1 MKSLVLVYLAG
12 VLIGLW
18 RVDAPGPARVGLAAA
33 WPLGLL
39 GGVTT
44 IPLLLLA
51 AVILFPAAGLAT
63 VVLAL
68 IVWWLAR

>member
-1 MKSLVLVYLAG
+1 MKALLLAYLAG

-18 RVDAPGPARVGLAAA
+18 RVDAPVPVRVGLAAV

-39 GGVTT
+39 GAATT

-51 AVILFPAAGLAT
+51 AVILFPATGVAAA
-63 VVLAL
+63 VLGL